1 MIPDRLPPGGWRDT
15 DAVRAVVAALTARGT
30 PVRFVGGCV
39 RDALLGEAPADI
51 DIATPDPPKA
61 VMALARAAGLKALP
75 TGIHHGTVTVI
86 AGHQPVEVTTLR
98 RDVETDGRHAV
109 VVFTDDWQAD
119 AQRRDFTI
127 NALYADPDG
136 TLFDPVGGLADL
148 AAGLVRFIGDADS
161 RLAEDYLRAL
171 RFFRFHARFARGPAD
186 QAALTAIAAA
196 REELRRLSAERIAS
210 ELLKTLALPR
220 AALAVDLMEA
230 AGVLAVIL
238 PEAVDTAR
246 MKHLAD
252 LGLGDGLL
260 RLAALLPD
268 EPALGPAIGRRL
280 RLSRA
285 QTARLAA
292 ALDPEPLPKANEGLR
307 ALIHRRGRQAVV
319 DRLTLAGDGARAAHA
334 AALDVPEFPLKG
346 ADAAALGV
354 PRGPEMGARLR
365 AVEDWWLAEGLRP
378 DRDAC
383 LARLRQDLLR

>member
-1 MIPDRLPPGGWRDT
+1 MIPDRLPPGGWRDAE
-15 DAVRAVVAALTARGT
+15 AVRAVVAALTAGGT

-75 TGIHHGTVTVI
+75 TGIAHGTVTVV
-86 AGHQPVEVTTLR
+86 ADHQPVEVTTLR
-98 RDVETDGRHAV
+98 HDVETDGRHAV
-109 VVFTDDWQAD
+109 VAFTDDWHAD

-148 AAGLVRFIGDADS
+148 DAGVVRFIGDAGQ

-171 RFFRFHARFARGPAD
+171 RFFRFHARFAKGAAD
-186 QAALTAIAAA
+186 EEALSAIAAA
-196 REELRRLSAERIAS
+196 REDLRRLSAERIAS
-210 ELLKTLALPR
+210 ELLKTLILPR

-230 AGVLAVIL
+230 SGVLAVIL
-238 PEAVDTAR
+238 PEAADTAR
-246 MKHLAD
+246 MRRLAG

-268 EPALGPAIGRRL
+268 EPALGPVIGTRL

-285 QTARLAA
+285 MTARLAA
-292 ALDPEPLPKANEGLR
+292 ALEPAPVPAADEGLR
-307 ALIHRRGRQAVV
+307 ALIHRAGRQAAV
-319 DRLTLAGDGARAAHA
+319 DRLTLAGEGARAAHA
-334 AALDVPEFPLKG
+334 AAIEVPAFPLKG
-346 ADAAALGV
+346 ADAAALGLA
-354 PRGPEMGARLR
+354 RGPEMGARLR

-378 DRDAC
+378 DRAAC
-383 LARLRQDLLR
+383 LSRLREDLGR